1 MMLDV
6 PAVDL
11 RANAWIAMRYGV
23 PRWFYWEATAWFDD
37 NRGGR
42 GGERGFDPYVVAE
55 TFHDADGDHADGDG
69 ILLYPGKQRFRMT
82 DYGQDTVFPSVRLA
96 NLRRGLQDAGYVAL
110 ARAVDRR
117 RADAVVRRMIPRALA
132 FAGERPAW
140 PSQARAWLDARRELL
155 VVIESPVSAS
165 GDGVRESAG
174 CSVASAA
181 PSARRSVGLA
191 SAWALGALF
200 LISAVGV
207 RATARSARDAR
218 ERAKRYERRDGRN
231 EAE

>member
-1 MMLDV
+1 
-6 PAVDL
+6 
-11 RANAWIAMRYGV
+11 MRYGV

-55 TFHDADGDHADGDG
+55 TFHNEDGDHADGDG
-69 ILLYPGKQRFRMT
+69 ILLYPGKQRSHMT
-82 DYGQDTVFPSVRLA
+82 DSGQDTVFPSVRLA

-132 FAGERPAW
+132 FAGERAAW
-140 PSQARAWLDARRELL
+140 PSQARAWLDARRELA
-155 VVIESPVSAS
+155 VVIGSPVSAS

-174 CSVASAA
+174 CSVALVTRDVGAA
-181 PSARRSVGLA
+181 SVYGLV
-191 SAWALGALF
+191 ALF
-200 LISAVGV
+200 LVSAIGA
-207 RATARSARDAR
+207 RTRARSARDAR
-218 ERAKRYERRDGRN
+218 EAVRKA
-231 EAE
+231 